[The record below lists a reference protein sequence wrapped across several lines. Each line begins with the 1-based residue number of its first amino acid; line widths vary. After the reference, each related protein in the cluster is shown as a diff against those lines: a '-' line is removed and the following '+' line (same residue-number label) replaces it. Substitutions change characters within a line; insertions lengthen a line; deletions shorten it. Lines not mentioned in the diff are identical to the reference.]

1 MTLVHCGREG
11 WTEGLVE
18 GLDGGDGWVEGRAG
32 RRGWMEGRAVWRG
45 WATGALLVLAVLEQR
60 WTHTLVLF
68 FLVRK
73 FKITISLLV

>member
-1 MTLVHCGREG
+1 MVGRAG
-11 WTEGLVE
+11 WRG
-18 GLDGGDGWVEGRAG
+18 GLDGGAGWWAWAGRAG

-60 WTHTLVLF
+60 WTHTLGLF